1 MTFEAFDERRAEVT
15 RALTEVAAVAR
26 RVGARS
32 LGERVSRD
40 AIGKLAE
47 GRFHLVVVGEFN
59 HGKSSF
65 VNALLGAN
73 VLPVGVTPT
82 TAVIH
87 HVVYAPT
94 PTAKVVREDG
104 TEEIDVAAIKRL
116 SAPEGATGEG
126 IKYVELG
133 WPSRLLEDRIV
144 LVDTPGVN
152 DLALQRADVTYR
164 YIPQSDA
171 VLFLL
176 DGGQLLKDSE
186 RAFLQERILAKER
199 DKVIFVVTKAD
210 LWSPEE
216 RTEAMAYVKAKLQV
230 LVPSPTLFAV
240 SAEKALAGH
249 RAESGVEAL
258 EAHLRWYLPRE
269 RGRIVLDHALGE
281 GAAVA
286 SMLRHGLEA
295 RRAALKMSR
304 DELDRRI
311 ELVSRE
317 AEATAATIAARRAQI
332 REEVAAIKAWAQ
344 RDLEVFVDDV
354 VRELPAVVERSSGAD
369 LRLHLAAFL
378 EAAFRTWAQAESRE
392 VSEALEGLAER
403 TVTLVK
409 DDADASAARLSGAL
423 QLTPPKLEVDTFVW
437 DVGIFAV
444 LTVGLG
450 TLFTN
455 VLLGGILTVAAPLI
469 ALYLRGRVEA
479 ETKRRALEL
488 GPEALRK
495 AAAEVSPKLD
505 ELISDFARQLDDWVV
520 VTGSALYKEMLEVL
534 TAARDERAS
543 GEAEARAAAAELDA
557 RGAELD
563 AVAARVSELRTAIW
577 VRADDEA
584 REAMSERTASTP

>member
-1 MTFEAFDERRAEVT
+1 MTYEAFDEGRARVT
-15 RALTEVAAVAR
+15 SALTEVAQLAG
-26 RVGARS
+26 RVGAKS
-32 LGERVSRD
+32 LGERIGRGV
-40 AIGKLAE
+40 IGKLAE

-65 VNALLGAN
+65 VNALLGAS
-73 VLPVGVTPT
+73 VLPIGVTPT

-87 HVVYAPT
+87 HVVHAPE
-94 PTAKVVREDG
+94 PVAKIVRKDG
-104 TEEIDVAAIKRL
+104 AEPLDVADIKRL
-116 SAPEGATGEG
+116 SAAEGATGEG
-126 IKYVELG
+126 IEYVELG

-210 LWSPEE
+210 LWSPDE
-216 RTEAMAYVKAKLQV
+216 RAEAMAYVRQKLEV

-240 SAEKALAGH
+240 SAEQALAGH
-249 RAESGVEAL
+249 REQSGIAAL
-258 EAHLRWYLPRE
+258 EAHLRAYLPRE
-269 RGRIVLDHALGE
+269 RGRIVLDHAIGE
-281 GAAVA
+281 GLAVA
-286 SMLRHGLEA
+286 SMLRHGVEA

-317 AEATAATIAARRAQI
+317 ADVTASTISARRAQI

-354 VRELPAVVERSSGAD
+354 VRELPAVVERSSSAD
-369 LRLHLAAFL
+369 LKLHLAAFL
-378 EAAFRTWAQAESRE
+378 EAAFREWAQAESRE
-392 VSEALEGLAER
+392 ISEALEGLAER

-409 DDADASAARLSGAL
+409 GDTDASAARLSGAL
-423 QLTPPKLEVDTFVW
+423 ELTPPKLEVDTFAW

-444 LTVGLG
+444 LTVGIG
-450 TLFTN
+450 ALFTN
-455 VLLGGILTVAAPLI
+455 VLLGGILTVAAPLL

-488 GPEALRK
+488 GPEALRS
-495 AAAEVSPKLD
+495 AAAQVAPKLD
-505 ELISDFARQLDDWVV
+505 ELISDFARQLDEWVV
-520 VTGSALYKEMLEVL
+520 VTGSALYREMLEVL
-534 TAARDERAS
+534 RAARAERAE
-543 GEAEARAAAAELDA
+543 GEAAAREAAAGLDARTTELDA
-557 RGAELD
+557 ATSALSSLRASLWVDRGE
-563 AVAARVSELRTAIW
+563 AA
-577 VRADDEA
+577 
-584 REAMSERTASTP
+584 SERPTSMR

>member
-1 MTFEAFDERRAEVT
+1 MTYEAFDEGRARVT
-15 RALTEVAAVAR
+15 SALTEVAQLAG
-26 RVGARS
+26 RVGAKS
-32 LGERVSRD
+32 LGERIGRGV
-40 AIGKLAE
+40 IGKLAE

-65 VNALLGAN
+65 VNALLGAS
-73 VLPVGVTPT
+73 VLPIGVTPT

-87 HVVYAPT
+87 HVVHAPE
-94 PTAKVVREDG
+94 PVAKIVRKDG
-104 TEEIDVAAIKRL
+104 AEPLDVADIKRL
-116 SAPEGATGEG
+116 SAAEGATGEG
-126 IKYVELG
+126 IEYVELG

-210 LWSPEE
+210 LWSPDE
-216 RTEAMAYVKAKLQV
+216 RAEAMAYVRQKLEV

-240 SAEKALAGH
+240 SAEQALAGH
-249 RAESGVEAL
+249 REQSGIAAL
-258 EAHLRWYLPRE
+258 EAHLRAYLPRE
-269 RGRIVLDHALGE
+269 RGRIVLDHAIGE
-281 GAAVA
+281 GLAVA
-286 SMLRHGLEA
+286 SMLRHGVEA

-317 AEATAATIAARRAQI
+317 ADVTASTISARRAQI

-354 VRELPAVVERSSGAD
+354 VRELPAVVERSSSAD
-369 LRLHLAAFL
+369 LKLHLAAFL
-378 EAAFRTWAQAESRE
+378 EAAFREWAQAESRE
-392 VSEALEGLAER
+392 ISEALEGLAER

-409 DDADASAARLSGAL
+409 GDTDASAARLSGAL
-423 QLTPPKLEVDTFVW
+423 ELTPPKLEVDTFAW

-444 LTVGLG
+444 LTVGIG

-455 VLLGGILTVAAPLI
+455 VLLGGILTVAAPLL

-488 GPEALRK
+488 GPEALRS
-495 AAAEVSPKLD
+495 AAAQVAPKLD
-505 ELISDFARQLDDWVV
+505 ELISDFARQLDEWVV
-520 VTGSALYKEMLEVL
+520 VTGSALYREMLEVL
-534 TAARDERAS
+534 RAARAERAE
-543 GEAEARAAAAELDA
+543 GEAAAREAAAGLDARTTELDA
-557 RGAELD
+557 ATSALSSLRASLWVDRGE
-563 AVAARVSELRTAIW
+563 AA
-577 VRADDEA
+577 
-584 REAMSERTASTP
+584 SERPTSMR